1 MFWLWFK
8 YIDDKISCT
17 SVFYKNAPTTQRMNS
32 GIHIFDVSLELSK
45 GSGYIE
51 LFGLKN
57 FDFCDVNLDLSMSES
72 MVKSHSS

>member
-1 MFWLWFK
+1 
-8 YIDDKISCT
+8 
-17 SVFYKNAPTTQRMNS
+17 MNS
-32 GIHIFDVSLELSK
+32 GIHIFDVSLELST

-51 LFGLKN
+51 LFGLTN